1 MANKKDN
8 SKPRYDN
15 SDPAGWIVKTA
26 DGKQPIKDN
35 FPNFSAANDAARRL
49 MDQSTEYVFAGAV
62 RA

>member
-1 MANKKDN
+1 MATTKDS

-26 DGKQPIKDN
+26 DGQRPIKE
-35 FPNFSAANDAARRL
+35 NFSNFKAANEAARRL
-49 MDQSTEYVFAGAV
+49 MEQSTEYVYAQAV